1 MDKGTGC
8 LPNLSIASTLH
19 NKFLGKKKK
28 KVHRDSKESSIF
40 QWLMWFT
47 EGSDSMF
54 WDKLVTSLH
63 LFRKFKLLTM

>member
-19 NKFLGKKKK
+19 NKFLEKKKK
-28 KVHRDSKESSIF
+28 R
-40 QWLMWFT
+40 FT
-47 EGSDSMF
+47 ERVNRGPSSSGLCGLLKGSHSMF